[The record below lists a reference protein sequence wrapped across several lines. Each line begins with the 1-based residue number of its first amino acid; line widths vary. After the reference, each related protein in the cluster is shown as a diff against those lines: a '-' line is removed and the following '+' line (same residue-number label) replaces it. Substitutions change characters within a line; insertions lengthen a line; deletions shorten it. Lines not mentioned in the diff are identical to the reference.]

1 TLHGWPLV
9 SAPPHSLV
17 GLDCLSGF
25 CMFRSHTWTF
35 RDLRHVS
42 LPSADST
49 RISTIISAL
58 ENGEPFQN
66 HVCCGIDSFHTWRVD
81 SRLQKAKSTS
91 VDCLAAAGRLRLT
104 PCLASKLAATKG

>member
-1 TLHGWPLV
+1 PKARRLRFIVPSLAARDPLQIIVTLHGWPLV

-58 ENGEPFQN
+58 ENGAPY
-66 HVCCGIDSFHTWRVD
+66 HHHR
-81 SRLQKAKSTS
+81 SRARKTH
-91 VDCLAAAGRLRLT
+91 R
-104 PCLASKLAATKG
+104 